1 MSDAYLAHAV
11 FAKKGPSFL
20 CFFFELVNIKSI
32 LLKFN
37 ENFQLPTLNAIKTMK
52 I

>member
-11 FAKKGPSFL
+11 FAKK